1 MHAIAVSSSA
11 TPYGVWGY
19 LAVFALM
26 ALSFAGIPALG
37 AAVVGWAAVLASQG
51 KLNIFVVLIVAA
63 LGAEAGGLAGYGI
76 GDRWGRNF
84 LDRPGRRHE
93 QRQKAVAT
101 AEAIYAKWG
110 RLAVFFTSTVISGIL
125 KMKYS
130 QFVVW
135 NFVVGAVYVLS
146 VGPAAYGAGK
156 AAADEQDGGSLG
168 ALVAGL
174 AIAAGCAGLATRYFR
189 RRKARRLLAGAAEA
203 SGESTTL
210 GSGDCG

>member
-1 MHAIAVSSSA
+1 MHAIAEASS
-11 TPYGVWGY
+11 TTQYGAWAY

-26 ALSFAGIPALG
+26 ALSFAGIPAIG

-63 LGAEAGGLAGYGI
+63 LGAEAGGLAGYTI
-76 GDRWGRNF
+76 GDRWGREF
-84 LDRPGRRHE
+84 LDRPGRRQE
-93 QRQKAVAT
+93 RRQKAVAT
-101 AEAIYAKWG
+101 AAAIYAKWG

-125 KMKYS
+125 RMKYS

-156 AAADEQDGGSLG
+156 AAADEQDWGSLG

-174 AIAAGCAGLATRYFR
+174 AIAAGCAVLAVRYFR
-189 RRKARRLLAGAAEA
+189 RRKARRLLPGAAEA
-203 SGESTTL
+203 SRNGGRREEL
-210 GSGDCG
+210 

>member
-1 MHAIAVSSSA
+1 MHAIAAASSA
-11 TPYGVWGY
+11 TQYGAWAY

-63 LGAEAGGLAGYGI
+63 LGAEAGGLAGYSI
-76 GDRWGRNF
+76 GDRWGRKL

-110 RLAVFFTSTVISGIL
+110 RLAVFFTSTLISGIL
-125 KMKYS
+125 RMKYS

-135 NFVVGAVYVLS
+135 NFVAGAVYVLS

-156 AAADEQDGGSLG
+156 VSSGEQDGGSLG

-174 AIAAGCAGLATRYFR
+174 ALATGCAVLAARYYS
-189 RRKARRLLAGAAEA
+189 RRKARRSPPDVSAHDA
-203 SGESTTL
+203 SGQL
-210 GSGDCG
+210 P